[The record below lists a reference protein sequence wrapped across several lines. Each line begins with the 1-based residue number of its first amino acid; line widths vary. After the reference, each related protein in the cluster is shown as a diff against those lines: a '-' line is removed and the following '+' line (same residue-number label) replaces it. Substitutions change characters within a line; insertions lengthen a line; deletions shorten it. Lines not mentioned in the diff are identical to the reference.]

1 MIEYKTIQK
10 AKESIT
16 IEIPIELQGKE
27 VEVIIKEITQKENN
41 KADKSLFFSTFGAWQ
56 SDESADELID
66 LIYQDRYFDNR
77 NIEL

>member
-1 MIEYKTIQK
+1 MMEYKITQK
-10 AKESIT
+10 AEKSIT

-27 VEVIIKEITQKENN
+27 VEVIIKEIN
-41 KADKSLFFSTFGAWQ
+41 DKTDSSLFFSTFGAWQ
-56 SDESADELID
+56 SDESAEELID

>member
-1 MIEYKTIQK
+1 MIEFKTIQK
-10 AKESIT
+10 AEESIT
-16 IEIPIELQGKE
+16 IAIPIELQGKE
-27 VEVIIKEITQKENN
+27 VEVIIKEINDKP
-41 KADKSLFFSTFGAWQ
+41 DKSLFFSTFGAWQ